1 MASYTFKWEHP
12 EANEVFVTGTFDDW
26 GKTEKLDRKG
36 DFFEKD
42 VQLPNKDKI
51 LYKFVVDGNW
61 TVNSHLPQETDEH
74 NNVNNVL
81 HPHQLGEPSLLFS
94 SAAPLATTA
103 GLAAAVPLASE
114 KPAEKS
120 VLPGSFPETPAAEL
134 PAFNVAPLPA
144 TEGAGNPIH
153 LEPGEKVPD
162 PSSFTKN
169 TISSTVGS
177 DEPSAFSVAPIPA
190 TEGPGNP
197 IHLEPGEKVPD
208 PSTLTKNTIQSTVAS
223 DEPSAFSV
231 APIPATAGA
240 GNPIHLEPGEK
251 VPDPSTLTKNTIQST
266 VASDEPAAFSVAPI
280 PATAGA
286 GNPIHLEPGEK
297 VPDPSTF
304 TSNTIQSAVTEDKSL
319 ASDVPEVVTESQ
331 EAAKASP
338 EASANPEAVEDK
350 KDLEKELK
358 AKVPEEPPTS
368 ESGLPT
374 GQIYAALAGGVAAI
388 GGAAVG
394 VAAVAQK
401 HATTAATE
409 ASKSLPSTGLMN
421 SFGTGPNVPDVVKD
435 SIAKAHVSPE
445 ATTSTEAV
453 REKDAVESELLKTV
467 KPSEDIP
474 RSLESTSAV
483 PDVVQESIAKAHVSP
498 EATTSAE
505 AVREKDAVETQLLKT
520 VKPSGTESR
529 GAVPDVVKESIATA
543 HVSPEATASA
553 YAVEEKGAVESELLK
568 KVKPVTESGEPA
580 PTATASTSAKAPE
593 ASEPVFGVAPLP
605 ATAGAGN
612 PVRLAPGE
620 KVPDPSSI
628 TANTLTSNVRT
639 DKESYEKA
647 DTLPV
652 ADTPATKAPENSV
665 FGVAPLPATA
675 GTGNPVH
682 LAPGEKVPEPS
693 SITANTLTSNVHT
706 DKESYEKADALPI
719 VAAAASETPKESTG
733 AFSVPPVSKNMIPES
748 SLPMNSAAVGET
760 DPGVTI
766 QSAAPTSTTAIL
778 AGKVPLEPKAES
790 PTAASGLSSTALD
803 SSEPLKSSTEPD
815 ALNAPASTPA
825 VSEVTKENIKP
836 EAVSPVEPV
845 KNGGPTVTSGTST
858 TPVAAKTTQD
868 GPATPKKEAEPRLST
883 TTAGTGTPGSDAA
896 TPDSKAAKKSKRRSI
911 FNKLKKLF

>member
-26 GKTEKLDRKG
+26 GKTEKLHRKG

-81 HPHQLGEPSLLFS
+81 HPHQLGEPSKSSIFSS

-103 GLAAAVPLASE
+103 GLAGAVPLASE
-114 KPAEKS
+114 KAAERS
-120 VLPGSFPETPAAEL
+120 VLPGSFPETPLGEP
-134 PAFNVAPLPA
+134 PAFSVAPIPA

-162 PSSFTKN
+162 PSSLTKN
-169 TISSTVGS
+169 TISNTVGS
-177 DEPSAFSVAPIPA
+177 DEPFAFGVAPIPA
-190 TEGPGNP
+190 TE
-197 IHLEPGEKVPD
+197 
-208 PSTLTKNTIQSTVAS
+208 
-223 DEPSAFSV
+223 
-231 APIPATAGA
+231 GA

-251 VPDPSTLTKNTIQST
+251 VPDPSTFTKNTIQST

-280 PATAGA
+280 PATPGA
-286 GNPIHLEPGEK
+286 GNPIHLKPGEK

-304 TSNTIQSAVTEDKSL
+304 TSNTINSAVTEDKSL

-350 KDLEKELK
+350 KDLEEELK

-374 GQIYAALAGGVAAI
+374 GQIYGALAGGVAAI
-388 GGAAVG
+388 GAAAAGA
-394 VAAVAQK
+394 AAVAHK

-435 SIAKAHVSPE
+435 SIAKANVSPE
-445 ATTSTEAV
+445 ATTSTEALK
-453 REKDAVESELLKTV
+453 EKDAVESELLKTV

-474 RSLESTSAV
+474 RSLQSTGAV
-483 PDVVQESIAKAHVSP
+483 PDVVQESIAKARVSPEAAASAEAVREKDAVETELQKTVKPSGIGSNGAVPDVVKDSIAAAHVSP

-505 AVREKDAVETQLLKT
+505 AVEEKD
-520 VKPSGTESR
+520 
-529 GAVPDVVKESIATA
+529 
-543 HVSPEATASA
+543 
-553 YAVEEKGAVESELLK
+553 AVESELLK
-568 KVKPVTESGEPA
+568 KVKPATESGEPA

-593 ASEPVFGVAPLP
+593 ASGSVFGVAPLP

-612 PVRLAPGE
+612 PVHLAPGE

-628 TANTLTSNVRT
+628 TANTLTSNV
-639 DKESYEKA
+639 
-647 DTLPV
+647 
-652 ADTPATKAPENSV
+652 
-665 FGVAPLPATA
+665 
-675 GTGNPVH
+675 
-682 LAPGEKVPEPS
+682 
-693 SITANTLTSNVHT
+693 HT
-706 DKESYEKADALPI
+706 DKEAYEKADALPI
-719 VAAAASETPKESTG
+719 VATAAAASETPKESTG

-748 SLPMNSAAVGET
+748 SLPMDSAAVGET
-760 DPGVTI
+760 DPGVTM
-766 QSAAPTSTTAIL
+766 QSAAPTSTTAML
-778 AGKVPLEPKAES
+778 AGKVPLESKPES
-790 PTAASGLSSTALD
+790 STAASGLSSTALS
-803 SSEPLKSSTEPD
+803 SSEPLKSSSEPD
-815 ALNAPASTPA
+815 ALNAPASAPA
-825 VSEVTKENIKP
+825 VSEITKENIKP

-858 TPVAAKTTQD
+858 TPVAAKTTED

-883 TTAGTGTPGSDAA
+883 ATAGTGTPGSDAA
-896 TPDSKAAKKSKRRSI
+896 TPDSKSAKKSKRRSI
-911 FNKLKKLF
+911 FNKCLSDISASAEEAPINAEAVHFEIRAMPAGLDGGIMIGAADGAREALPHARYSKPDSKKADMAGCCVIV